1 MSAFKKDPIQRSSAR
16 QLLNHR
22 WIKEAKIAQE
32 KSQLGD
38 AERIISDAKT
48 KHKSMLLKSLQQHT
62 DTSSSQTQ
70 HLISSLG
77 DISQISITL
86 TPQTPKP
93 ILQLEGVSTINE
105 SDDFEHNLDVGDL
118 DLCKSMNDLLNSSQ
132 GNNNNNSS
140 NKDDISSKT
149 DTGTS
154 DLSDLKSLLDAA
166 SCGNT
171 GLEEFSGSSDQLSFS
186 EDLLKEINLDRI
198 QGKNDAG
205 VNLELLIPEGGFSGF
220 NNTEDEDGEEK
231 TEDYDELTYSTEDWG
246 DESSDLT
253 SEDDENRLL
262 RENQGCFQ
270 ELICGKYKTFQ
281 TEGLSED
288 ELMFSLSDMLSCIND
303 YTTVKNRAFMQVGVA
318 PVVDILTS
326 ALKYSETL
334 QGMVIKVVNKIVED
348 SKDLM
353 SLLAAAGGVPPFEIF
368 ARTATSTDILN
379 DVITFYDELYTLQ
392 RPIFFGNNG
401 VSIVSYMLKMLVEKV
416 ETSLDCILG
425 ILRIILR
432 SLRDEKSRILFD
444 ISHSY
449 LRENLPKILASI
461 TDAFINLGRSDY
473 NDQIPT
479 ALSMVADIFFEL
491 SGTDTKVRTH
501 LCRKESLVCVIHILG
516 STEISSHKTMLS
528 MSKTIENVT
537 ESAENVA
544 ALRKEGVLKALL
556 EQIGESAS
564 SSETDTRYCIYN
576 TMQKAVKL
584 DPTLN
589 PELIKFGIVSLL
601 CKDVE
606 IKPLDTI
613 AVPFLTFLLKNAKR
627 RDAFSKCKYIDVLI
641 KLLGSEAYAS
651 SALETIAWW
660 VEKDSM
666 YIKSKITPG
675 KVVSEVS
682 NAYISSPTW
691 TNMLVSIKSIS
702 KKSKTFAQKIGG
714 IKDFMNC
721 TMARLASSTP
731 ENIINLLDMLDVLY
745 DGASK
750 KKDFVAEYDLINT
763 LVELKTTLASKVV
776 VCKAAERLI
785 SKLK

>member
-1 MSAFKKDPIQRSSAR
+1 MSDV
-16 QLLNHR
+16 
-22 WIKEAKIAQE
+22 
-32 KSQLGD
+32 
-38 AERIISDAKT
+38 KT

-62 DTSSSQTQ
+62 DTPSSQTQ
-70 HLISSLG
+70 HLITSLG
-77 DISQISITL
+77 DLSQISITL

-93 ILQLEGVSTINE
+93 FPQLEGVSTINE
-105 SDDFEHNLDVGDL
+105 SDDFEHNLDLGDL
-118 DLCKSMNDLLNSSQ
+118 DLCKSMNDLLNSTQNNNNS
-132 GNNNNNSS
+132 NNNNNDNRDSS
-140 NKDDISSKT
+140 TDSTSKS
-149 DTGTS
+149 DTGAS

-205 VNLELLIPEGGFSGF
+205 VNLELLIPEGGFNGF
-220 NNTEDEDGEEK
+220 NNDDEDGEEK
-231 TEDYDELTYSTEDWG
+231 TEDYDEFTYSNEDWG

-281 TEGLSED
+281 TEGLNED

-303 YTTVKNRAFMQVGVA
+303 YTTVKSRAFMQVGVA
-318 PVVDILTS
+318 PVVDILTT
-326 ALKYSETL
+326 ALKHSETL

-401 VSIVSYMLKMLVEKV
+401 VSIMSYMLKILVEKA

-432 SLRDEKSRILFD
+432 SLKDEKSRILFD

-449 LRENLPKILASI
+449 LRENLPKILANA
-461 TDAFINLGRSDY
+461 TDAFINLGHSDY

-479 ALSMVADIFFEL
+479 ALSLVSDIFFEL
-491 SGTDTKVRTH
+491 SGTDNKVRAH
-501 LCRKESLVCVIHILG
+501 LCRKESLVCIIHIFG
-516 STEISSHKTMLS
+516 STEITSHKTMLS
-528 MSKTIENVT
+528 MAKTIENVT

-544 ALRKEGVLKALL
+544 SLRKEGVLKALL
-556 EQIGESAS
+556 EQIGESSS

-589 PELIKFGIVSLL
+589 PELIKFGIVPLL

-641 KLLGSEAYAS
+641 KLLGSEVYAS

-691 TNMLVSIKSIS
+691 NNMLVSIKSIS
-702 KKSKTFAQKIGG
+702 KKSKTFAQKIGA

-750 KKDFVAEYDLINT
+750 KKDFVAEYNLINT
-763 LVELKTTLASKVV
+763 LTELRTTLASKVV
-776 VCKAAERLI
+776 VCKAAERLM
-785 SKLK
+785 SKIK